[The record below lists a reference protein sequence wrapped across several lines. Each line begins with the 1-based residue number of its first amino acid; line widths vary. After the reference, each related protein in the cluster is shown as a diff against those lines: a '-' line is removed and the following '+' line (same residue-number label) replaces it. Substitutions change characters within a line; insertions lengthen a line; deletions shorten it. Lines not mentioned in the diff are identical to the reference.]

1 MKKLFFIAA
10 VAGAALASCAEND
23 PAPQTLEQQ
32 VITLSPV
39 VASSSRAQ
47 SEMGVEYN
55 QTTPFKVWA
64 LYYDD
69 VNDGGE
75 YTEYADGQAFMN
87 FITASYETAT
97 NSYVPKDASGNN
109 FYWPKNG
116 SLTFMA
122 VSPADAVTESTV
134 AFTANGLKFTGYT
147 VPNDGSQ
154 YDLLISERAYNKT
167 TSTDGTPYFGGVDM
181 EFKHALSSVVFKAKL
196 DKTYLGTTI
205 RLKGITIND
214 IGSKANFSQNL
225 DDEPGIVTNC
235 PNRKDETNKIL
246 EANEGNNDVIDEK
259 LPTVSSTPAAWT
271 APTNEIDYTVA
282 GIPAA
287 GKVLSTTAYW
297 PATGAE
303 TEPTWSATNIRN
315 TDFMLLPQT
324 VAGKTITI
332 NYSIQHGTGVELD
345 QTFDYTITPA
355 SEWEMGYRYIYTI
368 EFGFDPILLAPSVQ
382 VWENSSVL
390 GVEP

>member
-235 PNRKDETNKIL
+235 PNRKDETNKIP

>member
-47 SEMGVEYN
+47 SEMGVKYN
-55 QTTPFKVWA
+55 ETTPFKVWA

-75 YTEYADGQAFMN
+75 YTEYADGQDFMS
-87 FITASYETAT
+87 FITADYEDD
-97 NSYVPKDASGNN
+97 SYVPKDASGNY

-147 VPNDGSQ
+147 VPNAGTQ

-167 TSTDGTPYFGGVDM
+167 TSTDGAPYFDGVDM
-181 EFKHALSSVVFKAKL
+181 EFKHALSSVVFKAQL

-235 PNRKDETNKIL
+235 PNRKDENEKIP
-246 EANEGNNDVIDEK
+246 EANESNDVVIDEK

-271 APTNEIDYTVA
+271 APTNAIDYTVA
-282 GIPAA
+282 GIPAEGWA
-287 GKVLSTTAYW
+287 LSTTAYW

-303 TEPTWSATNIRN
+303 TEPTWSGTNIRN

-324 VAGKTITI
+324 VEGKIITI
-332 NYSIQHGTGVELD
+332 NYSIQHGTGVELN
-345 QTFDYTITPA
+345 QTYNYTIAPD

-368 EFGFDPILLAPSVQ
+368 EFSFDPILLAPSVQ

-390 GVEP
+390 GVTP